1 MLLEG
6 YPVLVRIVEGD
17 SVPLKDD
24 GFGVAVGLGNTLGES
39 VRTPGDSVPLT
50 ADGPGVAVM
59 LGRRF
64 GVSVG
69 TPGDPMPLTVD
80 SVNDVVGQGKTLR

>member
-1 MLLEG
+1 
-6 YPVLVRIVEGD
+6 
-17 SVPLKDD
+17 
-24 GFGVAVGLGNTLGES
+24 VGLLGNTLGES

-59 LGRRF
+59 LGGRL
-64 GVSVG
+64 GVPVG

-80 SVNDVVGQGKTLR
+80 SVNDVVGQSETLG